1 MIDFTKSTSHMKEII
16 NNPSFLFYTWFL
28 AIICF
33 YVGIIVFRKKN
44 KLLKY
49 FTSEIKDREDFQ
61 ISINTG
67 VIPEEL
73 LDDLESGSEYSIRK
87 IYVLKFYSKILF
99 YTFLFLAGIM
109 VVRIL
114 ILKLQ

>member
-1 MIDFTKSTSHMKEII
+1 MIDITKSINIMKTIF
-16 NNPSFLFYTWFL
+16 NNPTFLFYTWFL

-33 YVGIIVFRKKN
+33 YIGIIILRKKN

-49 FTSEIKDREDFQ
+49 FTTELKEREEFQ
-61 ISINTG
+61 ASIRTG
-67 VIPEEL
+67 MIPEEL
-73 LDDLESGSEYSIRK
+73 LDDLEPGSEFLIRR
-87 IYVLKFYSKILF
+87 IYVLKSYSKILF